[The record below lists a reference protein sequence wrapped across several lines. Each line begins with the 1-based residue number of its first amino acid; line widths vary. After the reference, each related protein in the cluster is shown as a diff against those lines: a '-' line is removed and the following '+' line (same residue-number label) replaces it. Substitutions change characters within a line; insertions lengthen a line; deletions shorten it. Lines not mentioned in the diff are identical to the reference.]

1 MHKLYSKVKYAF
13 GTKLYSKVKC
23 AFGTTLVI
31 GYSDYHPMTNI
42 GYSDYPIQNAVPA
55 LTAVVIAL

>member
-31 GYSDYHPMTNI
+31 GYSDYHPMTL
-42 GYSDYPIQNAVPA
+42 DKVTTPIPNAVPA
-55 LTAVVIAL
+55 LTAVFIAL